1 MVTSADTRT
10 KISGDVD
17 QTPPGEQSTP
27 GSSDQSQPKSIRC
40 RAARRT
46 EQILLLS
53 LAIICAAVGFPFHVL
68 WLVAIGLMV
77 LLWAY
82 MAADI
87 GGSRRGGGMIS
98 DVVTSISDEV
108 QNLTKEAP
116 EISASDGV
124 SDGAEEMALPTSP
137 TEDAA
142 QGSRTRP
149 DAAHEKKAT
158 ESNANDDST
167 KKELYEEARQAGI
180 EGRSTMNKEELH
192 EALDEQAG
200 S

>member
-27 GSSDQSQPKSIRC
+27 GSSDQSQQKSIRR

-53 LAIICAAVGFPFHVL
+53 IAIICAAVGFPVHVL
-68 WLVAIGLMV
+68 WLVAIGLML

-116 EISASDGV
+116 EKSLSNGV
-124 SDGAEEMALPTSP
+124 SDRPEEIALAGR
-137 TEDAA
+137 TEDDA
-142 QGSRTRP
+142 QGARTGP
-149 DAAHEKKAT
+149 GEADEKKAIQ
-158 ESNANDDST
+158 SNANDDST

-180 EGRSTMNKEELH
+180 EGRSAMNKEELH

>member
-27 GSSDQSQPKSIRC
+27 SSSDQSQQKSIRR